1 MLIEEFDLIC
11 ARQAK
16 LNPDFPDEED
26 IARLRSAVFF
36 QRPLKPVEPGFCSF
50 FDNEIRLMK
59 AHPDAEA
66 FILYQKVNELRLTDG
81 DGFPLDLTK
90 EIRDQIVE
98 TLLSGKDVSWT
109 QLRRK
114 AGLGKDE
121 GRISLEE
128 AGDKK
133 LTGSAM
139 AYRFKGTDRKPGP
152 FADTWDAICADPL
165 RLSWLLD
172 VYKKANTDEELK
184 RGLAPLGLNDKQTGL
199 AMKCNLPDGHLN
211 ISKKAVDLI
220 LLHLKADVITYSEAC
235 KRAGLHHS
243 DKRDGEVF
251 DTLPY
256 YNEISG
262 MKRFLGHGT
271 GDPKDK
277 DKRDVFYGR
286 IANPTVHVGLNQLRR
301 LVNAMIAQFGRP
313 DEIVLEL
320 SRDLKKNQAQKE
332 KLKRENAFNRKAN
345 DSRKEDLGDA
355 GFYQRGDRIRT
366 REALQRMRLW
376 EELGKSPSDRRC
388 PYSGKPITSLA
399 VLMSDEVEIEH
410 ILPRSR
416 TLDDSM
422 ANKTVSFREWNR
434 LKRNLSPEEAA
445 ERFPDKFNLEGMVFR
460 SRTMPVNKS
469 WRFQPD
475 AMARFDEKDGL
486 AARLLTETQHFG
498 VVARHYLSKLSPADP
513 EQAEMKVWVT
523 SGRLTSELRR
533 KWGLHLGT
541 NHKNRNDHRHHALDA
556 AVIGVTDR
564 SLINRLSREASRDEE
579 NGVGRIL
586 ADIDEP
592 YEGFTDQVNAM
603 VRSITVSHRPNH
615 RVAGQMHLEGNYGK
629 VRENEANLERGDT
642 ARGNLVV
649 RRDLLSLTP
658 KMIGQVRDPKLRRE
672 LEGLLADA
680 EELSGGSSKERDK
693 ALLEGLQDFQR
704 RTGTRRVRC
713 LYPKDNAVPLG
724 KDDRGQAYK
733 HAIPAEN
740 LFVDIVELE
749 DGSWKA
755 VWVDIF
761 EAYDEKRAQEQAKK
775 AEARGE
781 GTTEPAKQKWQTEYP
796 GARFIMRL
804 YKGDTLQLFD
814 EDGVN
819 RVKVV
824 HGLHAVKN
832 RLQLAEH
839 LEAGALDKRHKVD
852 KELDAFRWDLA
863 AISLLKERRP
873 RRVRIDDIGRIRT
886 VEHGCL

>member
-1 MLIEEFDLIC
+1 
-11 ARQAK
+11 
-16 LNPDFPDEED
+16 
-26 IARLRSAVFF
+26 
-36 QRPLKPVEPGFCSF
+36 
-50 FDNEIRLMK
+50 
-59 AHPDAEA
+59 
-66 FILYQKVNELRLTDG
+66 
-81 DGFPLDLTK
+81 
-90 EIRDQIVE
+90 
-98 TLLSGKDVSWT
+98 
-109 QLRRK
+109 
-114 AGLGKDE
+114 
-121 GRISLEE
+121 
-128 AGDKK
+128 
-133 LTGSAM
+133 
-139 AYRFKGTDRKPGP
+139 
-152 FADTWDAICADPL
+152 
-165 RLSWLLD
+165 
-172 VYKKANTDEELK
+172 
-184 RGLAPLGLNDKQTGL
+184 
-199 AMKCNLPDGHLN
+199 
-211 ISKKAVDLI
+211 
-220 LLHLKADVITYSEAC
+220 
-235 KRAGLHHS
+235 
-243 DKRDGEVF
+243 
-251 DTLPY
+251 
-256 YNEISG
+256 

-271 GDPKDK
+271 GDPD
-277 DKRDVFYGR
+277 DPRDVRYGR

-301 LVNAMIAQFGRP
+301 LINAMIAQFGRP

-320 SRDLKKNQAQKE
+320 SRDLKKNQAQKD
-332 KLKRENAFNRKAN
+332 KLKRENVSNRKAN
-345 DSRKEDLGDA
+345 DDRKEDLGDA
-355 GFYQRGDRIRT
+355 GFYQKGDRIRT

-445 ERFPDKFNLEGMVFR
+445 ERFPEKFSLEDMVFR
-460 SRTMPVNKS
+460 SRTMPTNKS

-475 AMARFDEKDGL
+475 AMARFDEKDGF

-498 VVARHYLSKLSPADP
+498 VVARHYLSKLLPADP
-513 EQAEMKVWVT
+513 DQEEMKVWVT

-541 NHKNRNDHRHHALDA
+541 NRKNRNDHRHHALDA

-564 SLINRLSREASRDEE
+564 SLINRLSREAARDEE
-579 NGVGRIL
+579 NGMGRIL

-603 VRSITVSHRPNH
+603 VRTVTVSHRPNH

-629 VRENEANLERGDT
+629 VRENETNLERGDT

-713 LYPKDNAVPLG
+713 LYPKDNAVALG
-724 KDDRGQAYK
+724 TDKQGQTYK
-733 HAIPAEN
+733 HAVPAEN

-761 EAYDEKRAQEQAKK
+761 EAYQAKRVEERAKK

-781 GTTEPAKQKWQTEYP
+781 PAMEPAK
-796 GARFIMRL
+796 
-804 YKGDTLQLFD
+804 
-814 EDGVN
+814 
-819 RVKVV
+819 
-824 HGLHAVKN
+824 
-832 RLQLAEH
+832 
-839 LEAGALDKRHKVD
+839 
-852 KELDAFRWDLA
+852 
-863 AISLLKERRP
+863 LLKASLFFSETLVNPQAALFVVFVELRMP
-873 RRVRIDDIGRIRT
+873 PVIIEATPPAAT
-886 VEHGCL
+886 VAIAVDSRSPPSRWVAKPAAAPTPTPLATT